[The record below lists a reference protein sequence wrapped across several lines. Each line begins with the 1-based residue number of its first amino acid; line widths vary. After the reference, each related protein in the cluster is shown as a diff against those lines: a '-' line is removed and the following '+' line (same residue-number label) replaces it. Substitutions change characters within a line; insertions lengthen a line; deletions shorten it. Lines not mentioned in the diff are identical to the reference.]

1 MRISTTLAKIKA
13 IRELLEREWPCDRK
27 EANAQEVLRVAGKL
41 WDLTF
46 VVRAGRHIVWQL
58 LRLTGLHTISR
69 TNPRTQRIVRLGW
82 EFHGDTA
89 FWKWTINQRLMSQG
103 ESLGVPFYAYVL
115 RRLERNYF
123 TDASF
128 DPIGG

>member
-1 MRISTTLAKIKA
+1 MDINVHIPIGETPILPPKSTDWDTTINALGYTIDSRRMHISTTQAKVEA

-58 LRLTGLHTISR
+58 LRLTGLHTKGRS
-69 TNPRTQRIVRLGW
+69 NLRTQRILRLG
-82 EFHGDTA
+82 
-89 FWKWTINQRLMSQG
+89 
-103 ESLGVPFYAYVL
+103 
-115 RRLERNYF
+115 
-123 TDASF
+123 
-128 DPIGG
+128 